1 MVVGAEL
8 YEGPVGC
15 CRNTERSDRRAVAE
29 LVDGPIAVRKM
40 ILEGARRWR
49 TGMTVCL
56 WPGSVT
62 EVGDHTSVAMMAVG
76 FEGGGRWRIL
86 GRGCLS
92 GKGVCRSVGLVL
104 QSAPARTEG
113 DPP

>member
-8 YEGPVGC
+8 YEGPAGC

-56 WPGSVT
+56 WQGSET
-62 EVGDHTSVAMMAVG
+62 EVVDRTSVAMVAAG
-76 FEGGGRWRIL
+76 FEGGDRWRIL
-86 GRGCLS
+86 ERGCLS
-92 GKGVCRSVGLVL
+92 GRVACRSVGLL
-104 QSAPARTEG
+104 RQSAPVRTEG
-113 DPP
+113 GPP